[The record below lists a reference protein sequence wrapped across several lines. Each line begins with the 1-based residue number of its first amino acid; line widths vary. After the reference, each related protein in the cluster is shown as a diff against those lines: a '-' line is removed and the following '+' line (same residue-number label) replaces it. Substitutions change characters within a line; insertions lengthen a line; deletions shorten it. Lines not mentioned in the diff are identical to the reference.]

1 MSSTSAAPDAA
12 TETVEPCRRS
22 SSAPHAFSVMWT
34 AASFSFCGDGLILAA
49 APLAAATLTSDPLL
63 ISGITV
69 AATLPWALFCLVSGA
84 VVDRLDRIR
93 LMWRIDLLRAV
104 VMAVPALAFMV
115 DSANI
120 YLLIASFFL
129 LGTAETFFTNAAQA
143 ALPSVVPEQGLRS
156 ANGKLQSAELV
167 LTQLVGPLLGGLL
180 FAVAAALPFVVNSA
194 SFLFSAVLLLLIRR
208 RQTVAP
214 LVRAAQPLRR
224 QIAEG
229 LGWLWRHS
237 QLRALALLIG
247 LVNMLTEAT
256 LSILVIFT
264 VNDLGAAAASF
275 GYLLAIEAIG
285 GVLASVVGPTLSSRL
300 DDRATLLAV
309 LAIQSVTQLVIFFT
323 SSLIVVGTALALAA
337 FGIVIW
343 RIITVSLRQEMVPD
357 HMLGRVNSVY
367 RLVSWGTIPIG
378 AACGGLLAATVGTRV
393 VFLVGGLLLGAVAIL
408 AVFILNAGL
417 GQQANR

>member
-1 MSSTSAAPDAA
+1 
-12 TETVEPCRRS
+12 
-22 SSAPHAFSVMWT
+22 MWT
-34 AASFSFCGDGLILAA
+34 AASFSYGGDGVILAA
-49 APLAAATLTSDPLL
+49 APLAAAMLTSDPLL
-63 ISGITV
+63 ISGVTV
-69 AATLPWALFCLVSGA
+69 AATLPWALFCLISGA
-84 VVDRLDRIR
+84 VVDRMERIR

-104 VMAVPALAFMV
+104 VMAVPALAFVV

-143 ALPSVVPEQGLRS
+143 ALPSVVPDSGLRS

-167 LTQLVGPLLGGLL
+167 LTQLVGPLVGGLL

-194 SFLFSAVLLLLIRR
+194 SFLLSAGLLLLIRR
-208 RQTVAP
+208 PKTAAP
-214 LVRAAQPLRR
+214 ASPPAQPLRR

-237 QLRALALLIG
+237 QLRALAVLIG

-256 LSILVIFT
+256 LSILVIFSA
-264 VNDLGAAAASF
+264 NDLGGGPARF
-275 GYLLAIEAIG
+275 GYLLAIEAVG
-285 GVLASVVGPTLSSRL
+285 GVLAAVVGPALSSRL

-309 LAIQSVTQLVIFFT
+309 LAVQSITQIVIFFT
-323 SSLIVVGTALALAA
+323 SSFLVVGAALALAA

-343 RIITVSLRQEMVPD
+343 RIITTSLRQEIVPA

-378 AACGGLLAATVGTRV
+378 AAGGGLLALAVGTRA
-393 VFLVGGLLLGAVAIL
+393 VFLVSGLLLAAVAVL
-408 AVFILNAGL
+408 AVFLLHAGL
-417 GQQANR
+417 GQQILRHSATTREQQNR